1 MLLVISSFSSAFAL
15 YYGLLVDNSTF
26 ILINAVGIVFW
37 GLYIIIYIGVST
49 SKVSSFVHVSLKHIL
64 RHTNMPLL
72 SRLSHFTKYCHCLTS
87 RRLSCVKKN
96 NQSSVWHE
104 TDITH
109 NQVILTNS
117 WHDHTYSRYVYQS
130 TWSLILLLL
139 VCLLLP
145 GRYFLLK
152 VFFFKFRLYLFL
164 PFGTS
169 LNLSILISISYLM
182 FDLIT

>member
-87 RRLSCVKKN
+87 RRRLSCVKKN

-139 VCLLLP
+139 VCKIFP
-145 GRYFLLK
+145 FEG
-152 VFFFKFRLYLFL
+152 VLFL
-164 PFGTS
+164 NSDYICFFH
-169 LNLSILISISYLM
+169 LEQA
-182 FDLIT
+182 